1 MKNMSFAV
9 LGIRDFRLLL
19 LTRFC
24 IGMAL
29 QAQSIIVG
37 WQVYSLTHDPFLLGL
52 TGLTEA
58 IPAICCAFVSGHI
71 VDTNHPRWIY
81 LGCLVALV
89 INTSVLFLMA
99 GGILTESGTHQIPWI
114 FGGVFISGVARSFIM
129 PASFSI
135 LPRIVSRKDFAAAS
149 AWMSSAIQIAM
160 ISGPAIAGILYG
172 GYGPRIAW
180 MMPMFMVSMALI
192 MMLILRT
199 PPIERGQA
207 KNLTMLESI
216 REGWAF
222 ILSKPVLLS
231 VMSLDMFAVLFGG
244 AVAMLP
250 AYADKVLH
258 VGSEGL
264 GLLRASPAIGAVT
277 MALILAVRPM
287 QVISAKRL
295 MFAVAGFGGC
305 MIGFGLSKIFLLS
318 VFFLALS
325 GVFDSISVVVRGTLM
340 QILTPDHVRGRVSS
354 VNSMFIIS
362 SNEIGSFESGT
373 AARFLGL
380 VPSVVFGG
388 LASLAV
394 VATIAWLSPQF
405 RKTVVETKES

>member
-1 MKNMSFAV
+1 MKNLSFSV
-9 LGIRDFRLLL
+9 LALRDFRLLL

-24 IGMAL
+24 IGVAL
-29 QAQSIIVG
+29 QAQAVIVG
-37 WQVYSLTHDPFLLGL
+37 WQIYSLTKDPFLLGL

-58 IPAICCAFVSGHI
+58 IPAIFCAFFAGHF

-81 LGCLVALV
+81 IGCLAALV
-89 INTSVLFLMA
+89 LNTGILLLMA
-99 GGILTESGTHQIPWI
+99 GGILIEPGMHQIPWI
-114 FGGVFISGVARSFIM
+114 FCGVFISGVARSFIM
-129 PASFSI
+129 PSSFS
-135 LPRIVSRKDFAAAS
+135 LLARLVTRKDIPSAS
-149 AWMSSAIQIAM
+149 AWMSSGMQIAM
-160 ISGPAIAGILYG
+160 IGGPAIAGLVYG

-180 MMPMFMVSMALI
+180 LIPMFMVTMALA
-192 MMLILRT
+192 MMLLLRT
-199 PPIERGQA
+199 PPIEKPVPTGL
-207 KNLTMLESI
+207 NMWESI

-231 VMSLDMFAVLFGG
+231 VMVLDMFAVLFGG

-250 AYADKVLH
+250 AYADQVLH

-264 GLLRASPAIGAVT
+264 GLLRASPALGAVT

-295 MFAVAGFGGC
+295 MFAVAGFGCC

-318 VFFLALS
+318 VFCLALS

-340 QILTPDHVRGRVSS
+340 QILTPDQMRGRVSA

-380 VPSVVFGG
+380 IPSVVIGG
-388 LASLAV
+388 FASLAV
-394 VATIAWLSPQF
+394 VASVAWLSPQF
-405 RKTVVETKES
+405 RKTVVETKE